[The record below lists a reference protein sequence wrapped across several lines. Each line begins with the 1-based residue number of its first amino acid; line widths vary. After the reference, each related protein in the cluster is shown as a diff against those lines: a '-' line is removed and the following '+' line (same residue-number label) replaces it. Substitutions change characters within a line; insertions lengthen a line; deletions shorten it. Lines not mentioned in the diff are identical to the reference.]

1 MEIVQIAAKFE
12 LSTFDIY
19 IMPSLQISDKA
30 SEVTGLTVK
39 NNILFYNCL
48 PITTHS
54 KKDAARYFLQ
64 FLKRVGLNIILVA
77 HNCFRFD
84 GSAIVAL
91 MKNEGLLNNFISVAV
106 GFAESLSLFKAKLK
120 ETCGEKASY
129 KQVVL
134 AEKFL
139 GLNSSKSAH
148 NTVYDIDMLEK
159 LIKPQINITKDDIQ
173 KNAKRTHFFIL
184 PKTSQLLFNTLK
196 QSLQCE
202 KGSKGQKSVG
212 LSSHMIKKIAV
223 AGITLDNLL
232 QCYSSSKQQGI
243 KILLAQNVGGK
254 PRITKA
260 KKIIDQLCETRNH
273 IARKKIIAFY

>member
-48 PITTHS
+48 PVTTHS
-54 KKDAARYFLQ
+54 KKDAARSFLQ
-64 FLKRVGLNIILVA
+64 FLKRVGPNIILVA

-84 GSAIVAL
+84 GPAIVAL
-91 MKNEGLLNNFISVAV
+91 MKNEGLLNDFISVVV
-106 GFAESLSLFKAKLK
+106 GFADSLSLFKTKLK
-120 ETCGEKASY
+120 ESRGEKASY

-134 AEKFL
+134 AEEFL
-139 GLNSSKSAH
+139 GLNSSKDAH
-148 NTVYDIDMLEK
+148 NAVYDIDMLEK
-159 LIKPQINITKDDIQ
+159 LIKHPQINITKNDIQ
-173 KNAKRTHFFIL
+173 KNAKSTHFFIS
-184 PKTSQLLFNTLK
+184 PKASQLLFNTLK

-202 KGSKGQKSVG
+202 KGSEGQKSVG

-232 QCYSSSKQQGI
+232 QCYSSSKEQGI

-260 KKIIDQLCETRNH
+260 KKIIDQLCAKLE
-273 IARKKIIAFY
+273 IILQGRK